1 MACVAFDLLPS
12 KGRLHRLP
20 TFPGAP
26 WAGAGAIDLRDGTL
40 FGLAP
45 SAPRAHAAT
54 YCALPSTSDSS
65 TSKSSSLA
73 TKRPPHAVRRATTW
87 CTAAVGPAYASSVA
101 AAFSTPA
108 LPRPPQHSS
117 SPQLAQRP
125 SSPREAHSRHYHQ
138 ARGLKLVPFRDSTS
152 GACAR
157 GDPELPTFSRS
168 RGKVLPPREYSSR
181 PAPRSIQQFE
191 VQERPL
197 PPQDARGLVA
207 LSTSATVAFVA
218 RHVMSCLINLRH
230 PIAMRRQLR
239 FV

>member
-87 CTAAVGPAYASSVA
+87 STAAVGPAYASSVA

-152 GACAR
+152 GACAP
-157 GDPELPTFSRS
+157 GDPELLTDPEVVPFRVTPHSCRS
-168 RGKVLPPREYSSR
+168 EVRSS
-181 PAPRSIQQFE
+181 E
-191 VQERPL
+191 LEN
-197 PPQDARGLVA
+197 GLSSKPV
-207 LSTSATVAFVA
+207 
-218 RHVMSCLINLRH
+218 
-230 PIAMRRQLR
+230 
-239 FV
+239 

>member
-20 TFPGAP
+20 TFPEAP

-87 CTAAVGPAYASSVA
+87 STAAVGPAYASSVA

-157 GDPELPTFSRS
+157 GDPELPTFTAR
-168 RGKVLPPREYSSR
+168 RE
-181 PAPRSIQQFE
+181 
-191 VQERPL
+191 
-197 PPQDARGLVA
+197 
-207 LSTSATVAFVA
+207 
-218 RHVMSCLINLRH
+218 
-230 PIAMRRQLR
+230 
-239 FV
+239 